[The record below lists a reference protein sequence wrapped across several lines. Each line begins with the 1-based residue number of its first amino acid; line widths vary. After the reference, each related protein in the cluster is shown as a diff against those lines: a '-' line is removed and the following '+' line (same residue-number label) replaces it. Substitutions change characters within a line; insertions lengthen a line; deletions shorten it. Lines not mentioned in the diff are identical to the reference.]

1 MCTGVAWERGLP
13 PRDRR
18 DDVVRG
24 RAVLADLPPQT
35 FEEEEGAAVDNG
47 SLALLLLLLL
57 RGQNG
62 DRLAERES
70 QMVVG
75 AAVGAAAVVEG
86 RGWQECVA
94 KPYEKEGGEDRLEE
108 AFQAR
113 RAMVERVVSRRPEAH
128 PYTCLGSVLAAA
140 AVAGEMGVVADCAG
154 VPVAV
159 VAVAPFAGL
168 AGPYQ
173 T

>member
-70 QMVVG
+70 
-75 AAVGAAAVVEG
+75 
-86 RGWQECVA
+86 
-94 KPYEKEGGEDRLEE
+94 
-108 AFQAR
+108 
-113 RAMVERVVSRRPEAH
+113 
-128 PYTCLGSVLAAA
+128 
-140 AVAGEMGVVADCAG
+140 
-154 VPVAV
+154 
-159 VAVAPFAGL
+159 
-168 AGPYQ
+168 
-173 T
+173 